1 MTKRIYIT
9 EGLITYS
16 IQSRQIET
24 NSNYDTTISIKM
36 VGERFPAWGGIIKS
50 TDNVRKFAK
59 RVIKSWVK

>member
-1 MTKRIYIT
+1 MARIYIT

-16 IQSRQIET
+16 VQSKPIET
-24 NSNYDTTISIKM
+24 NSNYNTVITIKM
-36 VGERFPAWGGIIKS
+36 VDERFPAWGGIIKS